1 MNTESNVVTLHDT
14 LSIHNRITGMLSRE
28 LRMEAKNISPE
39 VPLTQYG
46 IDSIAAL
53 TIAGELEDQLGL
65 ELPST
70 LLWDCQTVND
80 LAAFLGGALHGQQL
94 ARGVVHASG

>member
-1 MNTESNVVTLHDT
+1 MH
-14 LSIHNRITGMLSRE
+14 HRITGMLSRE
-28 LRMEAKNISPE
+28 LRMDAANISPE

-53 TIAGELEDQLGL
+53 TIAGELEDQLGI

-80 LAAFLGGALHGQQL
+80 LADYLGTELSGRQL
-94 ARGVVHASG
+94 ANEVSYAGH

>member
-1 MNTESNVVTLHDT
+1 MTSHARAIAPIET
-14 LSIHNRITGMLSRE
+14 LSMHHRITGMLSRE
-28 LRMEAKNISPE
+28 LRMDAANISPE

-53 TIAGELEDQLGL
+53 TIAGELEDQLGI

-80 LAAFLGGALHGQQL
+80 LADYLGTELSGRQL
-94 ARGVVHASG
+94 ANEVSYAGH